1 MKNSF
6 TFYILILFF
15 IIGNIPL
22 IIYKINKDMYL
33 IKRYK
38 LIKVNKKQN
47 LNTQKNSS
55 KHFNKI
61 L

>member
-47 LNTQKNSS
+47 LNTQKNSW

>member
-33 IKRYK
+33 IKRFK

-47 LNTQKNSS
+47 LNTQKNSW